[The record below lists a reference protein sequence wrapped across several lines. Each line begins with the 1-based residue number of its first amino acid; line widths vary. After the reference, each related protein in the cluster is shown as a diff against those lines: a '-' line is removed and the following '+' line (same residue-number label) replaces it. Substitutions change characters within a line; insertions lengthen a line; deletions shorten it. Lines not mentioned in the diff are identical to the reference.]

1 MNEFQQLRFQ
11 HTKTG
16 AVPQVMIHLKRGE
29 DIKHPGSNCLGI
41 NHIRPHDHQIAL
53 PQFVQVIEQTICA
66 RCVVLADAVSFGA
79 SSLII

>member
-16 AVPQVMIHLKRGE
+16 AVPQVTIHLKRGE
-29 DIKHPGSNCLGI
+29 DIKRPGSNCLGI
-41 NHIRPHDHQIAL
+41 NHIRPYDHRIAL
-53 PQFVQVIEQTICA
+53 PQFVQVVEQTICA
-66 RCVVLADAVSFGA
+66 RRVVLEDAVSFVA